1 MEGAWC
7 AAARVIRN
15 LLGPIRATWDDQAYD
30 TTLINVRSKP
40 LSPVVLGCT
49 TLQHIE
55 KIFYLTICGC
65 IKLDFEGAYMIKLTI
80 Y

>member
-40 LSPVVLGCT
+40 LSPVVLGVHNFT
-49 TLQHIE
+49 TYRENLL
-55 KIFYLTICGC
+55 FNYLWVH
-65 IKLDFEGAYMIKLTI
+65 KVRF
-80 Y
+80 

>member
-30 TTLINVRSKP
+30 TTLINVRNRCHQWYW
-40 LSPVVLGCT
+40 GCT